1 MKGFS
6 DKLVLLVIELHYGFL
21 EITNAAMNELSRFG
35 GGPCDDCGLAPGVI
49 SQTNGQAPHQN

>member
-21 EITNAAMNELSRFG
+21 EVTNAAMNELGRFG
-35 GGPCDDCGLAPGVI
+35 GGPCDDSGA
-49 SQTNGQAPHQN
+49 N